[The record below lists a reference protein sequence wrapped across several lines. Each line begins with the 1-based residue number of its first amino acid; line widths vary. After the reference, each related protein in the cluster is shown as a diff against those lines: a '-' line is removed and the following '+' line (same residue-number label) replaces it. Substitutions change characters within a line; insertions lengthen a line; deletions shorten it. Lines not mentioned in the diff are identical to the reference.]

1 MKLREKILSI
11 ILFFLIIL
19 SYVFLS
25 TTKYDQIDI
34 SGVLATAMDN
44 LSDNQELIVLNSKNP
59 FNFYDILNNLDDVS
73 NQEIYAIITY
83 PDVERDKYPVVI
95 GFAGSLGW
103 AEHHKKYLDRYLDM
117 GIAIATVHS
126 FKSRG
131 VSSTVGEQVS
141 VTTAM
146 MIHDA
151 YMLLE
156 QIDKIEN
163 LDSDKV
169 AITGWSLGGGVT
181 LFSAW
186 KPIQEK
192 ISPDLMF
199 AGHLSFYP
207 PCLAEPENHE
217 FTDAP
222 IHILIGEL
230 DTWVPAEPCR
240 ELIQFLKEEGYKNV
254 EFNGGPQRSGK
265 FKNAHHS
272 FDRADTTLKI
282 IDHAYS
288 LIDCR
293 LSLSSNGVV
302 KTKEYGFPLSNSMLQ
317 KIGLYFCADRGPI
330 MGGNDEARVEAMKI
344 AEEFMRKTLLQ

>member
-1 MKLREKILSI
+1 MKLRETILSI
-11 ILFFLIIL
+11 ALFLLLIL

-25 TTKYDQIDI
+25 TTKYEQVDI
-34 SGVLATAMDN
+34 GDALSVAMDS
-44 LSDNQELIVLNSKNP
+44 LSSNQELIVLNSKNP
-59 FNFYDILNNLDDVS
+59 FNFHDILNNLDGVS
-73 NQEIYAIITY
+73 DQEVYAIITY
-83 PDVERDKYPVVI
+83 PDIKKDQYPVVV
-95 GFAGSLGW
+95 GFAGSLVWGD
-103 AEHHKKYLDRYLDM
+103 HHRGYLDRYLDM
-117 GIAIATVHS
+117 GIATATVHS

-141 VTTAM
+141 VTMAM
-146 MIHDA
+146 MIHDG

-156 QIDKIEN
+156 HIDKISN
-163 LDSDKV
+163 LNSDKV

-199 AGHLSFYP
+199 AGHLAFYP
-207 PCLAEPENHE
+207 PCLAEPESHE
-217 FTDAP
+217 FTGAP

-230 DTWVPAEPCR
+230 DTWVPAEPCE
-240 ELIQFLKEEGYKNV
+240 ELIQFLKEDGYEYA
-254 EFNGGPQRSGK
+254 EFNGGPKQSAK

-272 FDRADTTLKI
+272 FDRADTTLKV

-293 LSLSSNGVV
+293 LSLSDNGVV
-302 KTKEYGFPLSNSMLQ
+302 KTKQYGFPLSNSILQ
-317 KIGLYFCADRGPI
+317 KIGLYFCADRGPT
-330 MGGNDEARVEAMKI
+330 MGGNDLARVEAMKI
-344 AEEFMRKTLLQ
+344 AEKFMKKTLLQ